1 MKTPLLAAAALLVLA
16 SFPAAAQNSTTLPGG
31 VIVVTAEQVEQIR
44 QSARATQ
51 ASANPARP
59 SVNAP
64 IISVPPGT
72 PPYALNLEHRNAK
85 AGASQHP
92 ATAEIVMVLDG
103 AGTIITGG
111 TLVNPIT
118 AANGNISGSDI
129 AGGTVL
135 HAMKGDIVFVPQQTP
150 HQMIPDAGGTLVLAT
165 LHVPRTAEPAPVA
178 GKPPATPK
186 LVNRAAD
193 LPAMTEKARAAVA
206 TSPRFFGG
214 DTILALPPYRM
225 GLEYRSPKGI
235 ASVHKNDAEYMYV
248 LEGEGVIVAGGTVVN
263 PKDTG
268 ANIDGD
274 AISGGTDIRMKKGDW
289 IFVPKGVPHI
299 AKSDGAF
306 VLATLHV
313 F

>member
-1 MKTPLLAAAALLVLA
+1 V
-16 SFPAAAQNSTTLPGG
+16 LPGG
-31 VIVVTAEQVEQIR
+31 VIVVSAEQVEQIR
-44 QSARATQ
+44 QKAHATQ
-51 ASANPARP
+51 ASANPARH

-64 IISVPPGT
+64 IISVPPST

-85 AGASQHP
+85 TNASQHP
-92 ATAEIVMVLDG
+92 ATAEIIMVLDG
-103 AGTIITGG
+103 AGTITTGG
-111 TLVNPIT
+111 SLVNPTT
-118 AANGNISGSDI
+118 AANGNMSGSDI

-135 HAMKGDIVFVPQQTP
+135 HAVKGDIVFVPQHTP

-186 LVNRAAD
+186 LVHRAAD
-193 LPAMTEKARAAVA
+193 LPAMIEKARSQVAA
-206 TSPRFFGG
+206 SPRFFGG

-225 GLEYRSPKGI
+225 GLEYRSPRGI
-235 ASVHKNDAEYMYV
+235 ASVHKNVAEYMYV

-274 AISGGTDIRMKKGDW
+274 AITGGTDIRMKKGDW

>member
-1 MKTPLLAAAALLVLA
+1 MKTPMRSPFLAAAFLVLA
-16 SFPAAAQNSTTLPGG
+16 SFPATAQLPGG

-85 AGASQHP
+85 APASQHP

-111 TLVNPIT
+111 TLVNPTT

-129 AGGTVL
+129 ANGTVL
-135 HAMKGDIVFVPQQTP
+135 HAVKGDIVFVPQQTP
-150 HQMIPDAGGTLVLAT
+150 HQMIPDAGGTMVLAT
-165 LHVPRTAEPAPVA
+165 LHVPRTAEPVPVP
-178 GKPPATPK
+178 GRSATPK

-193 LPAMTEKARAAVA
+193 LPAMIEKARAAVA

-274 AISGGTDIRMKKGDW
+274 AITGGTDIRMKKGDW